1 MSRGARS
8 VAQTKARFTGPP
20 AFPDSLLFSPPGEAK
35 CVRGR
40 SGLSASRAEEKGAS
54 RLARAGVLAK
64 SPPSPF
70 GLRNTAFPI
79 HWPSDISSGANQA
92 PSHGFHESR
101 DTKHESRPFIV
112 CFDRRVVGN
121 AGYST
126 PKPRPTVFHESRVT
140 KHGFFS
146 KHGFFRPGCA
156 AGGSTGNRR
165 PNHCPRRQAAVFL
178 FAIVRHCSPLFT
190 IVRHCSPLFSKKI
203 VLQHAIAL
211 APSGRCFPAAFLLW
225 SGMARLWSGMGGR
238 RPPRRQHGLLGFHQP
253 RITQHGFSLSL
264 QRLQGEQPQA
274 RPTGFSRITRH
285 ETRITAFMLFSLLSC
300 KLWSGMAR
308 LWSGMGGRRPPRRQ
322 HGPLGFHQ
330 PRDTQHGF
338 SLSLRR
344 LQGEQPQARPTGFSR
359 ITSHESRPLYF
370 SSHDFPAFPAII
382 RPPLPLE
389 PVSARRQPWL
399 PPPSGLLPQRL
410 TPNETML
417 RKEKNVLSLHVSPR
431 GEAKCVRVPSG
442 LGASRAEEKG
452 ASRLARAG
460 VLAKSLPS
468 PLGSRNT
475 AFTVHRPS
483 DISLERTSPPPMV
496 FTNHESRPF
505 FVCFGRRVVRNAG
518 WLR

>member
-121 AGYST
+121 AGYSN

-190 IVRHCSPLFSKKI
+190 IVRHCSAKKLFC
-203 VLQHAIAL
+203 AIAL
-211 APSGRCFPAAFLLW
+211 APSGRCFPARCGAAWRGYGAAWAAAAPRAGNTACWVFT
-225 SGMARLWSGMGGR
+225 SHESRNMVFPCPSSDYRENSPKPGQQVFHESRDTKHES
-238 RPPRRQHGLLGFHQP
+238 RPLC
-253 RITQHGFSLSL
+253 
-264 QRLQGEQPQA
+264 
-274 RPTGFSRITRH
+274 FSRCFPASCGAAWRGYGAAWAAAAPRAGNTARWVFTSH
-285 ETRITAFMLFSLLSC
+285 ETRNMVFPC
-300 KLWSGMAR
+300 PSGGSR
-308 LWSGMGGRRPPRRQ
+308 ESSPKPGQ
-322 HGPLGFHQ
+322 QVFH
-330 PRDTQHGF
+330 
-338 SLSLRR
+338 
-344 LQGEQPQARPTGFSR
+344 ESR
-359 ITSHESRPLYF
+359 VTTRHESRPLYF

-496 FTNHESRPF
+496 FTNHESRSF